1 MTGGCGN
8 SYEEFYV
15 QATKEPSEPVR
26 TARVFEYEDDLQEIS
41 TMLLPDPLVTLDG
54 KTVVSV
60 EDWRG
65 IRRPE
70 ILELFR
76 KHVYG
81 RSPGREAQIRFEV
94 FDEDRAALGGKA
106 ERRQVAIHIASG
118 AKRVRVELLVFLPG
132 TARTR
137 PAPVFVLLN
146 FGGNHTVHTD
156 PAIALPKSHVRK
168 EYSPPEKFRGTE
180 LSGYPIEQIIARGYG
195 IATAYCG
202 DIDPDYHDGFKNG
215 VHPLF
220 DPPHERP
227 KDAWGA
233 VGAWAWGLSRIMD
246 YLETDDRID
255 SSRVSV
261 LGHSRLG
268 KTALWAGAQDE
279 RFAMVISNE
288 SGCTG
293 AALAR
298 RRKGETVKAINDN
311 FPHWFCENYKRY
323 NDKEDELPVDQHMLI
338 ALMAPRPVY
347 VASATKD
354 SWADPNGEFLAC
366 VHAGPVY
373 GLFGLPGLAA
383 EETPDADSPLQDGHI
398 GYHIRT
404 GEHGLTE
411 YDWKCF
417 MDFADKHGQGGS

>member
-1 MTGGCGN
+1 
-8 SYEEFYV
+8 
-15 QATKEPSEPVR
+15 
-26 TARVFEYEDDLQEIS
+26 
-41 TMLLPDPLVTLDG
+41 MLLPDPLVTLDG
-54 KTVVSV
+54 KTVGSV

-94 FDEDRAALGGKA
+94 FDEDRAALGGEA

-118 AKRVRVELLVFLPG
+118 AKRVRVELLVFLPKTIG
-132 TARTR
+132 KK
-137 PAPVFVLLN
+137 PVPVFVLLN
-146 FGGNHTVHTD
+146 FGGNHTVHTA

-268 KTALWAGAQDE
+268 
-279 RFAMVISNE
+279 
-288 SGCTG
+288 
-293 AALAR
+293 
-298 RRKGETVKAINDN
+298 
-311 FPHWFCENYKRY
+311 
-323 NDKEDELPVDQHMLI
+323 
-338 ALMAPRPVY
+338 
-347 VASATKD
+347 
-354 SWADPNGEFLAC
+354 
-366 VHAGPVY
+366 
-373 GLFGLPGLAA
+373 
-383 EETPDADSPLQDGHI
+383 
-398 GYHIRT
+398 
-404 GEHGLTE
+404 
-411 YDWKCF
+411 
-417 MDFADKHGQGGS
+417 